1 MKLLFKFFQN
11 IYNLIIK
18 KYDIIIINNIA
29 IKK

>member
-18 KYDIIIINNIA
+18 KHDIIIINNVA